1 MSGDGW
7 LRPSLHLEIVN
18 RPDYPLRSIP
28 LLLLH
33 TTRGITASLPHN
45 DDPRNGSRPLPLIVT
60 DFHMQRPR
68 PPPVQNNFNQRSF
81 RYISQFVLVVTFHHS
96 IHSILTSHRIQEN
109 VCVSLL
115 DTKNS
120 NNNKNKDTRI
130 HPEEREREKD
140 RPNNPHLVRNDR
152 NSLFDEMEK
161 KGIEGERRALNGGQS
176 EGRPEREKGGKK
188 ARSRPTLVI
197 VISRGDTVAGYPKKR
212 RGHDGRQRRMKARA
226 RRAVSGGGH
235 T

>member
-1 MSGDGW
+1 M
-7 LRPSLHLEIVN
+7 
-18 RPDYPLRSIP
+18 
-28 LLLLH
+28 
-33 TTRGITASLPHN
+33 
-45 DDPRNGSRPLPLIVT
+45 
-60 DFHMQRPR
+60 
-68 PPPVQNNFNQRSF
+68 
-81 RYISQFVLVVTFHHS
+81 
-96 IHSILTSHRIQEN
+96 
-109 VCVSLL
+109 
-115 DTKNS
+115 
-120 NNNKNKDTRI
+120 
-130 HPEEREREKD
+130 
-140 RPNNPHLVRNDR
+140 
-152 NSLFDEMEK
+152 FDEMEK